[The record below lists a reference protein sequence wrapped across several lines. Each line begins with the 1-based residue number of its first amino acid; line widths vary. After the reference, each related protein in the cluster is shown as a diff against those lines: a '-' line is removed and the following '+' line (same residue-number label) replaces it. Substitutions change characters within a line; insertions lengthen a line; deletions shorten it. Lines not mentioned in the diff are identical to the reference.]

1 MAQAAEKVLEFP
13 SGGIADFYMEDHEIE
28 ALEREEAAEEF
39 GSAGIAT
46 FEPIAHRMAS
56 YGRYGDD
63 TVAHVETGELIV
75 PKALIDDNPKLRDS
89 IFSHLRELGV
99 EDPERYVVGSGANS
113 LNPETGMPEFFLK
126 KLFKGAKKAVSKVA
140 KGVSKAF
147 KGITKVLK
155 KAAPVIIPFALNA
168 MFPGLGA
175 IYSGALGSGI
185 GTLLQGG
192 SMKDAFQSALI
203 GGAIGGATAA
213 IGGGLKAANT
223 GGSFGKGAMAG
234 IQDAAKLSNLRTAG
248 QQLASGQFG
257 QAGYEKVLAD
267 QALVTPASETL
278 ASVQE
283 GVTPQSVADKATDFQ
298 GQYAQGAGTTA
309 TDAGTTLQTIPPG
322 SDDFVRDENIYKALT
337 GGVDRAA
344 SAPALDPN
352 YKPFA
357 GPNKAAYEAIANNPS
372 LSSTEKMIQLNN
384 LTKTDP
390 AALLNQTGG
399 VNLSAPPVTAGPDQM
414 FLGAADALP
423 PTPPPTILEQ
433 LQSAGETAMD
443 YGQKGMDFLTGG
455 TPADNDIYKLAGEK
469 MAAAK
474 QAGVPLTGDAA
485 IKSATAELTPG
496 IIRTY
501 GPATALAGTAAY
513 AGGMF
518 DAPDEGPS
526 DEELMAQ
533 LGPTGYELYKA
544 NEAKYGVAGGT
555 PLFSQG
561 QYAVPTTFAA
571 DGGEIFPRR
580 VGGIMPNEGTPGKDS
595 VRAMLMPGEF
605 VMTTDAVKGLGN
617 GNNDQGIKNM
627 YQMMRGLE
635 AKGKAMA

>member
-46 FEPIAHRMAS
+46 FKPIAHRMAS

-126 KLFKGAKKAVSKVA
+126 KIFKGAKKAVSKVA

-155 KAAPVIIPFALNA
+155 KAAPVIMPFALNA

-192 SMKDAFQSALI
+192 SMKDAFKSALI

-213 IGGGLKAANT
+213 IGGGLKAANA
-223 GGSFGKGAMAG
+223 GGNFGKGAMAG
-234 IQDAAKLSNLRTAG
+234 IQDAAKLSNLSTAG
-248 QQLASGQFG
+248 KQLATGQFG
-257 QAGYEKVLAD
+257 QAGLDAVQMSPDAFVDYSPDK
-267 QALVTPASETL
+267 LVGEVAQEATTLPA
-278 ASVQE
+278 
-283 GVTPQSVADKATDFQ
+283 
-298 GQYAQGAGTTA
+298 TT
-309 TDAGTTLQTIPPG
+309 TDAAVGMSKPP
-322 SDDFVRDENIYKALT
+322 L
-337 GGVDRAA
+337 
-344 SAPALDPN
+344 
-352 YKPFA
+352 
-357 GPNKAAYEAIANNPS
+357 PS
-372 LSSTEKMIQLNN
+372 MSG
-384 LTKTDP
+384 DP
-390 AALLNQTGG
+390 AALGLPDPAAGTYNQLATTQPLGG
-399 VNLSAPPVTAGPDQM
+399 VNLSGTSVE
-414 FLGAADALP
+414 
-423 PTPPPTILEQ
+423 PTGFVDTLKGY
-433 LQSAGETAMD
+433 GETAMD

-455 TPADNDIYKLAGEK
+455 TPDQLAVDNYAADLIAKNPSVYGGPAGGKLAQD
-469 MAAAK
+469 AAK
-474 QAGVPLTGDAA
+474 
-485 IKSATAELTPG
+485 SALTPG

-595 VRAMLMPGEF
+595 VKAMLMPGEF